1 MSVAAPQTNLGN
13 TAAPQTNLGNTAAPQ
28 TNLGNTAAPQQVV
41 IEQPGAPR
49 LNKENFWRHQTTVK
63 GLAVSVFSS
72 F

>member
-1 MSVAAPQTNLGN
+1 MSVAT
-13 TAAPQTNLGNTAAPQ
+13 PQ

-41 IEQPGAPR
+41 IWQPGAPQ
-49 LNKENFWRHQTTVK
+49 LNKENFRRHQTTVK